1 VARDSGLEEQARV
14 NRGQPVALIAH
25 KPVTAPGTELAA
37 APPYRFWPRP
47 AFRRLTGLSG
57 GRPAELVLSGH
68 LHQYRMMTLY
78 STDHLWYPRPGR
90 SFPTRRSRSSAS
102 NGAGSC
108 RSPSPPGTGD
118 AGAH

>member
-1 VARDSGLEEQARV
+1 M

-68 LHQYRMMTLY
+68 LHQYRMMTLD
-78 STDHLWYPRPGR
+78 STDHLWVSTAWAVLPDQAQPVLGVKRCGFV
-90 SFPTRRSRSSAS
+90 SLTL
-102 NGAGSC
+102 
-108 RSPSPPGTGD
+108 TGE
-118 AGAH
+118 AGAHRARGP